1 MATSPPPKRRRKN
14 AGAKVTPSLPLLPP
28 VVVFAHG
35 AGAPSWKE
43 LLKNAVGAVE
53 VVTFDY
59 PYLCGGKK
67 RAPPKAE
74 KLVEFHKG
82 IVKETSEKYPRQ
94 VSCMVSAEEDIAAS
108 AILCLGYPLK
118 GSKGAI
124 RDETLVQLKVPI
136 MFVQGSKD
144 GMCPLEKLQAVRKKI
159 KCETELYVVDGG
171 DHSLKVGKKHLQAN
185 GLTQEESEMNALEAV
200 GSFISSCLKP

>member
-35 AGAPSWKE
+35 AGAPSSSDWMIRWKE

-82 IVKETSEKYPRQ
+82 IVKETSEKYPRHPL
-94 VSCMVSAEEDIAAS
+94 
-108 AILCLGYPLK
+108 ILAGK
-118 GSKGAI
+118 SMGSRQK
-124 RDETLVQLKVPI
+124 
-136 MFVQGSKD
+136 GSKD